1 MARKRKG
8 LDQNTTFVGIILG
21 MLLGMLYAITRISK
35 SGALRRRDLVE
46 LGGASLEL
54 EMETSISDAK
64 AAAMQRLS
72 NED

>member
-8 LDQNTTFVGIILG
+8 LDQNTTFVGILLG
-21 MLLGMLYAITRISK
+21 MLLGMLYAITRISQ

>member
-1 MARKRKG
+1 MSRKGNG

-21 MLLGMLYAITRISK
+21 MLLGMFYAITRISK
-35 SGALRRRDLVE
+35 SGALRRKDLVE

-54 EMETSISDAK
+54 EMETSLSDAK
-64 AAAMQRLS
+64 AAAMQRLN

>member
-8 LDQNTTFVGIILG
+8 LDQNTTFVGILLG